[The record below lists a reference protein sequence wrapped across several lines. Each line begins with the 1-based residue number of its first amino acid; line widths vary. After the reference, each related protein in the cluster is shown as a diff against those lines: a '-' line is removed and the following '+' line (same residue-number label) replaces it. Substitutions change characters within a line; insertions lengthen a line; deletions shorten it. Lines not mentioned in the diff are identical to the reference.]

1 MEFNNSILF
10 DIVIITKDSPTE
22 IFLVLKYYSISINLK
37 IIKILILLISC
48 QNLTFVPCAS
58 CVISLQKLLSFRL
71 TLCV

>member
-1 MEFNNSILF
+1 MEFNISILF

-22 IFLVLKYYSISINLK
+22 IFLLLKYYSISIYLK

-58 CVISLQKLLSFRL
+58 CV
-71 TLCV
+71 